1 MQINLEL
8 LAPARNAEIG
18 IAAIDCGADAV
29 YIAGPAFGARAAA
42 GNPVEEIGTLCRH
55 AHLYGAR
62 IFATVNTLLQ
72 GGELQEARQL
82 MWELADAGVD
92 VFIVQDLNLLELDLP
107 PVELHASTQTAIR
120 TPERAQALA
129 ALGFS
134 RLVLERQLSLD
145 EIRAIRAAVP
155 ASCGLEFF
163 IHGALCVGYSGE
175 CYLSQQLTGRSAN
188 RGACAQVCRS
198 RYDLVDADGRVLAR
212 DRTLLSPKDL
222 RFDARLGDLIGAG
235 ITSFKIEGR
244 LKNASYVKNVV
255 RHYRNVIDRFI
266 LASPMLPVATTDV
279 MPGTAPVMP
288 GTAPVMPGTAPVMPG
303 TASVM
308 SGTAPLMPGTAP
320 VMPGLTGHLYRRAS
334 FGHLEGGFT
343 PDPDKTFGR
352 GWTEAFL
359 DDRTESLASVDA
371 AKAMGEYIG
380 DIASVKGH
388 DVVIR
393 TAKSLANGDG
403 LSFSGRG
410 GEVSGG
416 RVEVASGGRVTL
428 RDTAALSP
436 GMRVYRNFDIR
447 FERELENNV
456 PKRVIDVKIDWRSGD
471 ARSGPGMEFFTGAK
485 APDPSLR
492 PAIPQGSPAR
502 SPLAADAACEAGM
515 TMVTAVTE
523 DGLVAELRFRDKAPV
538 AEKPE
543 TALENLRRQ
552 LGKHT
557 GPFAFSVQTIEADP
571 VRFYS
576 AAFLNQ
582 LRRDL
587 AAQLQSLAEN
597 RPRRTVPHTPQP
609 GAGAL
614 NRSTLDIPH
623 ELLRSR
629 YCIRWELGLCPKS
642 ASVGA
647 RCPVKPGM
655 TSGVKPGMTDN
666 RHPRLDRGS
675 EPLYLVNQGNRLR
688 LRFDCA
694 HCEMVIERPE

>member
-42 GNPVEEIGTLCRH
+42 GNPVEEIGKLCRH

-82 MWELADAGVD
+82 MWELADTGVD

-120 TPERAQALA
+120 TPERARELE
-129 ALGFS
+129 ALGFT
-134 RLVLERQLSLD
+134 RLVLERQLTL
-145 EIRAIRAAVP
+145 EQIRAIRAAT
-155 ASCGLEFF
+155 SCELEFF
-163 IHGALCVGYSGE
+163 IHGALCVGYSGQ
-175 CYLSQQLTGRSAN
+175 CYLSQQLAGRSAN

-222 RFDARLGDLIGAG
+222 RFDARLGDLIAAG

-255 RHYRNVIDRFI
+255 RHYRNIIDRFI
-266 LASPMLPVATTDV
+266 AASPMLSGTTIDV

-288 GTAPVMPGTAPVMPG
+288 GTAPV
-303 TASVM
+303 
-308 SGTAPLMPGTAP
+308 MPGTAP

-388 DVVIR
+388 DIVIR

-471 ARSGPGMEFFTGAK
+471 ARSE
-485 APDPSLR
+485 
-492 PAIPQGSPAR
+492 Q
-502 SPLAADAACEAGM
+502 GM
-515 TMVTAVTE
+515 TVVTATAE
-523 DGLVAELRFRDKAPV
+523 DGLTAEVSFSDDAPV

-571 VRFYS
+571 VRFYP

-587 AAQLQSLAEN
+587 AGKLQTLAEN
-597 RPRRTVPHTPQP
+597 RPRRAVPHTPQP
-609 GAGAL
+609 GAGTL

-655 TSGVKPGMTDN
+655 TSGIKPGMTDN

>member
-1 MQINLEL
+1 MQIDLEL

-92 VFIVQDLNLLELDLP
+92 VFIIQDLNLLELDLP

-120 TPERAQALA
+120 TPERARELE
-129 ALGFS
+129 ALGFT
-134 RLVLERQLSLD
+134 RLVLERQLTL
-145 EIRAIRAAVP
+145 EQIRAIRAAT
-155 ASCGLEFF
+155 SCELEFF
-163 IHGALCVGYSGE
+163 IHGALCVGYSGQ

-266 LASPMLPVATTDV
+266 AASPMLSGTTIDVMPGSAPVMPGSASVMPGTITDV
-279 MPGTAPVMP
+279 MPGTA
-288 GTAPVMPGTAPVMPG
+288 
-303 TASVM
+303 S
-308 SGTAPLMPGTAP
+308 

-456 PKRVIDVKIDWRSGD
+456 PKRVIDVKIDWRSRD
-471 ARSGPGMEFFTGAK
+471 ARSG
-485 APDPSLR
+485 
-492 PAIPQGSPAR
+492 
-502 SPLAADAACEAGM
+502 M
-515 TMVTAVTE
+515 TVVMATAE
-523 DGLVAELRFRDKAPV
+523 DGLTAEVSFSDDAPV
-538 AEKPE
+538 AEKPD

-587 AAQLQSLAEN
+587 AGKLQTLAEN

-647 RCPVKPGM
+647 RCPVKPSMTGEVSGM
-655 TSGVKPGMTDN
+655 TSGIKPSMTGAVSGMMSGGKPGMTDN

>member
-1 MQINLEL
+1 MQIDLEL

-42 GNPVEEIGTLCRH
+42 GNPVEEISRLCRH

-82 MWELADAGVD
+82 MWALADAGVD
-92 VFIVQDLNLLELDLP
+92 VFIIQDLSLLELDLP

-120 TPERAQALA
+120 TPERARELE
-129 ALGFS
+129 ALGFT
-134 RLVLERQLSLD
+134 RLVLERQLTL
-145 EIRAIRAAVP
+145 EQIRAIRAAT
-155 ASCGLEFF
+155 SCELEFF
-163 IHGALCVGYSGE
+163 IHGALCVGYSGQ

-198 RYDLVDADGRVLAR
+198 RYDLVDADGRVLVR

-255 RHYRNVIDRFI
+255 RHYRNVIDNFI
-266 LASPMLPVATTDV
+266 AAS
-279 MPGTAPVMP
+279 
-288 GTAPVMPGTAPVMPG
+288 
-303 TASVM
+303 
-308 SGTAPLMPGTAP
+308 
-320 VMPGLTGHLYRRAS
+320 PGLTGHLYRRAS
-334 FGHLEGGFT
+334 FGRLEGGFT

-359 DDRTESLASVDA
+359 NDRTESLASVDA

-380 DIASVKGH
+380 EIASVKGH

-393 TAKSLANGDG
+393 TTKSLANGDG
-403 LSFSGRG
+403 LSFSGNG

-416 RVEVASGGRVTL
+416 RVDVASGNRVTL
-428 RDTAALSP
+428 RDTAALGP

-456 PKRVIDVKIDWRSGD
+456 PKRVIDVTIDWRSVE
-471 ARSGPGMEFFTGAK
+471 PGMT
-485 APDPSLR
+485 
-492 PAIPQGSPAR
+492 
-502 SPLAADAACEAGM
+502 
-515 TMVTAVTE
+515 TVTAMSE
-523 DGLVAELRFRDKAPV
+523 DGLVAKVSFSDDAPV

-543 TALENLRRQ
+543 KALENLRRQ
-552 LGKHT
+552 LGKHA
-557 GPFAFSVQTIEADP
+557 GPFAFSVGTIEADP
-571 VRFYS
+571 VRFYP

-587 AAQLQSLAEN
+587 AAELQSLAEN
-597 RPRRTVPHTPQP
+597 RPRRTVPHTPRP
-609 GAGAL
+609 GGAAL
-614 NRSTLDIPH
+614 NRSTLDIPA

-629 YCIRWELGLCPKS
+629 YCIRWELGLCPKA
-642 ASVGA
+642 ASVGV

>member
-1 MQINLEL
+1 MQIDLEL
-8 LAPARNAEIG
+8 LAPARTAEIG

-120 TPERAQALA
+120 TPERARELE
-129 ALGFS
+129 ALGFT
-134 RLVLERQLSLD
+134 RLVLERQLTL
-145 EIRAIRAAVP
+145 EQIRAIRAAT
-155 ASCGLEFF
+155 SCELEFF
-163 IHGALCVGYSGE
+163 IHGALCVGYSGQ

-222 RFDARLGDLIGAG
+222 RFDARLGDLIAAG

-266 LASPMLPVATTDV
+266 AASPMLPGSATDV
-279 MPGTAPVMP
+279 I
-288 GTAPVMPGTAPVMPG
+288 
-303 TASVM
+303 
-308 SGTAPLMPGTAP
+308 PGTAP

-359 DDRTESLASVDA
+359 DDRSESLASVDA

-388 DVVIR
+388 AVVIR

-403 LSFSGRG
+403 LSFSGRS

-428 RDTAALSP
+428 RDTSSLSP

-471 ARSGPGMEFFTGAK
+471 ARSG
-485 APDPSLR
+485 
-492 PAIPQGSPAR
+492 
-502 SPLAADAACEAGM
+502 M
-515 TMVTAVTE
+515 TVVTATTE
-523 DGLVAELRFRDKAPV
+523 DGLTAEVSFSDDAPV

-587 AAQLQSLAEN
+587 AGKLQTLAEN
-597 RPRRTVPHTPQP
+597 RPRRAVPHTPQP

-655 TSGVKPGMTDN
+655 TDN